1 MKIQFYK
8 YQGTG
13 NDFVMLDNLAGKYN
27 DLSIENIIKICD
39 RRFGVGADGLI
50 MINKHKELDFEMD
63 YYNSD
68 GSKSFC
74 GNGARCAVAF
84 ASTLGIDVK
93 ETSFMA
99 IDGSHKAYRIADQIR
114 LEMNDVK
121 AIEEVNDAYVVQTG
135 SPHYVKGID
144 NLNGLEIVSFGK
156 EIRYSAPFAEDG
168 INVNLMERTGR
179 NDIRIATYERGVED
193 ETYSCGTGATA
204 CALVC
209 SHLLEEYGEQYKRV
223 KVKGG
228 DLLVG
233 FTRHRDGSFSDITLS
248 GPAEFVFKGEIDV

>member
-1 MKIQFYK
+1 MKILFYK

-13 NDFVMLDNLAGKYN
+13 NDFVMLDNLNGNYD
-27 DLSIENIIKICD
+27 DLSIDQIQKLCD

-50 MINKHKELDFEMD
+50 KINKHKQLDFEMD

-84 ASTLGIDVK
+84 AAELGIDVK
-93 ETSFMA
+93 ETRFLA
-99 IDGSHKAYRIADQIR
+99 IDGPHSAFKIGDQIR
-114 LEMNDVK
+114 LEMSDVDG
-121 AIEEVNDAYVVQTG
+121 IEEWNDAYIVNTG
-135 SPHYVKGID
+135 SPHFIKGVD
-144 NLNGLEIVSFGK
+144 NLNDRDIVSFGK
-156 EIRYSAPFAEDG
+156 EIRYSEPFIKDG
-168 INVNLMERTGR
+168 INVNLIERTGR

-193 ETYSCGTGATA
+193 ETLSCGTGATA

-209 SHLLEEYGEQYKRV
+209 SHLLEEFGEQYIRV

-228 DLLVG
+228 ELLVG
-233 FTRHRDGSFSDITLS
+233 FCRQRDGSFDHVTLS
-248 GPAEFVFKGEIDV
+248 GPAVFVFKGEVHV